1 MKQTKIAIIG
11 AGKSGI
17 ACAKLA
23 LKFGYKVI
31 LSEYSQ
37 KKIDIKKNK
46 NLTIEYGQHSKK
58 ILECEFVII
67 SPGIAK
73 NIPIINEAIKK
84 NIPVIGEIEF
94 ASWFTKADILAI
106 TGSNGKS
113 TTSTMLHEIL
123 VESGYCSLLGGN
135 IGIPFSSN
143 LIVEHQ
149 TGCQV
154 HVLELS
160 SFQIE
165 SLKDFKS
172 KITCILNISEDHL
185 DRYKNMDAY
194 IDAKLNISNF
204 SDQILFDNSDPIL
217 LQRLKNLKNIT
228 ELNSKKSIFK
238 ISNNA
243 IYSNKKNKIIF
254 SLDDTHFIG
263 KHNLVNALNACT
275 IASLYGVTDEQ
286 IISAMKKI
294 KPLEHRLECVLK
306 FNSISFYNDSKSTN
320 INSTIKA
327 LESFNRNIIL
337 ILGGLNKGSDFS
349 ELKSKL
355 TNVKYIYCYGEAGQK
370 ILETLKNK
378 ISVEFIH
385 DFSECVRAAI
395 NSAVENENVL
405 LSPACASF
413 DQFNSFEERGELFSK
428 IVMER
433 ANV

>member
-1 MKQTKIAIIG
+1 MKQNKIAIIG

-23 LKFGYKVI
+23 LKFGYRVL
-31 LSEYSQ
+31 LSEYSN
-37 KKIDIKKNK
+37 KKIDIKKHK
-46 NLTIEYGQHSKK
+46 ALTIECGQHSNK
-58 ILECEFVII
+58 ILECDFIII
-67 SPGIAK
+67 SPGIAQD
-73 NIPIINEAIKK
+73 IPIINKAIKK
-84 NIPVIGEIEF
+84 NIPIIGEIEF

-123 VESGYCSLLGGN
+123 LKSGYCSLLGGN

-143 LIVEHQ
+143 LIIEHQ

-165 SLKDFKS
+165 SLKEFKS
-172 KITCILNISEDHL
+172 KISCILNISEDHL
-185 DRYKNMDAY
+185 DRYKNMDRY
-194 IDAKLNISNF
+194 IEAKLNISNF
-204 SDQILFDNSDPIL
+204 SEQILFDNNDPIL
-217 LQRLKNLKNIT
+217 LHRLKKLKNIT
-228 ELNSKKSIFK
+228 ELNSKDSKFK
-238 ISNNA
+238 ISKNSIYNN
-243 IYSNKKNKIIF
+243 KENKIMF
-254 SLDDTHFIG
+254 SLNDTHFIG
-263 KHNLVNALNACT
+263 KHNLLNALNACT
-275 IASLYGVTDEQ
+275 LASLYGVSDNQ

-294 KPLEHRLECVLK
+294 KPLEHRLECILK

-320 INSTIKA
+320 ISSTIKA
-327 LESFNRNIIL
+327 LDSFNRNIIL

-355 TNVKYIYCYGEAGQK
+355 TNVKNIYCYGEAGQT
-370 ILETLKNK
+370 IQETLKND
-378 ISVEFIH
+378 ISVSFIS

-395 NSAVENENVL
+395 NSAAQNENVL

-413 DQFNSFEERGELFSK
+413 DQFNSFEERGKLFGK
-428 IVMER
+428 IVMEI